1 MNEIE
6 KLQEIIKVLRKEIS
20 DLIKE
25 NDYLKNRVIDLEIIN
40 HSHQDLVGDLIKKDK
55 EGNNEK
61 EKAR

>member
-1 MNEIE
+1 MNEVE

-25 NDYLKNRVIDLEIIN
+25 NDFLKNRVIDLEIIN